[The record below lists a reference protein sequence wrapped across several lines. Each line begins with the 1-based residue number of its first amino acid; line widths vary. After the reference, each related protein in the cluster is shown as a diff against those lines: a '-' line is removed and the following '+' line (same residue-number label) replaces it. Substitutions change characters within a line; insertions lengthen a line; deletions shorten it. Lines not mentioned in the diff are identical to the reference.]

1 MAWWNILFL
10 QRDGSWIVKAAV
22 TIEYYADGVTT
33 HLAHHGAA
41 PSSAETLQ
49 GVSCLWWCGSQ
60 VTVLWNQTVPRAGAK
75 RVLSCIPF
83 SSE

>member
-22 TIEYYADGVTT
+22 TIGYYADGVTT

-49 GVSCLWWCGSQ
+49 GVS
-60 VTVLWNQTVPRAGAK
+60 
-75 RVLSCIPF
+75 
-83 SSE
+83 